1 MSLRS
6 ALVALIALATVAFVI
21 GTAIE
26 RNSGASREAEKA
38 GQTAHHEGAAEGATG
53 EAGEAARGEARPA
66 GRAEEHDSELT
77 PLGIDI
83 EAAPVVGLATLA
95 SLALAIA
102 AWLGPRAIALLVV
115 IALAM
120 LAFAA
125 LDIQEAVH
133 QSDEARI
140 GLAILA
146 GVVAALHLAAAAL
159 ATLMI
164 RAARDPA
171 GTGPAAPLSS
181 AM

>member
-1 MSLRS
+1 
-6 ALVALIALATVAFVI
+6 
-21 GTAIE
+21 
-26 RNSGASREAEKA
+26 
-38 GQTAHHEGAAEGATG
+38 
-53 EAGEAARGEARPA
+53 
-66 GRAEEHDSELT
+66 
-77 PLGIDI
+77 
-83 EAAPVVGLATLA
+83 
-95 SLALAIA
+95 
-102 AWLGPRAIALLVV
+102 
-115 IALAM
+115 M